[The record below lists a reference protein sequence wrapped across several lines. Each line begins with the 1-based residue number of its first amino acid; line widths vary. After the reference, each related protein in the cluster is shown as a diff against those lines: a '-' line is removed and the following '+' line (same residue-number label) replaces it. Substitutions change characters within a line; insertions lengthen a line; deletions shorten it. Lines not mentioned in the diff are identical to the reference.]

1 MMRSCS
7 SQYVTGSDSPEGQCD
22 LLAEEVLVGGQ
33 VIGLVNIYQRSGALV
48 RLGRKIARL
57 PAGIFVIGRDDHK
70 EANMLIAS
78 EPIIVIF
85 ARWHQEKVA
94 SAIDRFRSANLDFH
108 AALRQE
114 KDFAGIF
121 VEVRLVTERIVDKPV
136 GIGRPD

>member
-33 VIGLVNIYQRSGALV
+33 IIGLVYVHQRGGSLV

-70 EANMLIAS
+70 EAKHAHRQRANNRDICPVALGESRQRDTLLFVA
-78 EPIIVIF
+78 PISI
-85 ARWHQEKVA
+85 
-94 SAIDRFRSANLDFH
+94 FH

-114 KDFAGIF
+114 KGFSLASSWRCG
-121 VEVRLVTERIVDKPV
+121 L
-136 GIGRPD
+136 